1 MPPPSRGTASV
12 PRASS
17 RRRPGPSRSRVRSPP
32 AGTPTAVPHASG
44 SIANEGGSMAVTT
57 SRDFGLM
64 PGALTL
70 ARLTAVYDVPW
81 RRR

>member
-1 MPPPSRGTASV
+1 
-12 PRASS
+12 
-17 RRRPGPSRSRVRSPP
+17 
-32 AGTPTAVPHASG
+32 
-44 SIANEGGSMAVTT
+44 MAVTT